1 MYAKRKDFPKTGGPS
16 GAQKK
21 FRSGDDDEDEFESHF
36 EAELANMEGEDVLE
50 QAHLIGQGPEVV
62 NTCAKW
68 SRPKPREYD
77 PNQDVL
83 VFQQIDI
90 EHYVGQPLPGMPG
103 AQIGPVPVMRMFGIT
118 EEGNSVCAHVHGFTP
133 YLYVAAP
140 RGFNKSHLAEFR
152 AALDKSVLND
162 MRSNKDNVQEAV
174 LDVEL
179 VQRQS
184 ILGYNGE
191 EKFTFIK
198 VTVALPRLCAAV
210 KRLLEK
216 EQMMPSMDFQDC
228 RVYESNIDFDIRFM
242 VDTDV
247 VGCSWIELPAGSWQL
262 RKKGKHPNP
271 ETRCQIEVDVA
282 YNKFVAHAPEGEWS
296 KVAPFRILSFD
307 IECAGRKGI
316 FPEPQHDP
324 VIQIANMVIR
334 QGEQEPFLRN
344 VFTLKACAPIVG
356 SQVLSYD
363 SEQELLNKWASFVRE
378 SDPDILTGYNINN
391 FDIPYLLNRANHLK
405 VKNFEYLGRVTNI
418 RSVIKET
425 VIQSKQMGRR
435 ENKYV
440 NFEGRVPFD
449 LLFVLL
455 RDYKLRSYTLNAVSY
470 HFLQEQ
476 KEDVHHSIITD
487 LQNESDQTRRRL
499 AMYCLKDAYLPL
511 RLLNKLMCIV
521 NYMEMARVTGVPLS
535 CLLTRGQQI
544 KVMSQLLR
552 KCKECGYLIPSY
564 HGSGSEEQ
572 YEGATVIEP
581 KRGYYAD
588 PISTLDFASLYP
600 SIMMAHNLC
609 YTSLLQPGN
618 KEKLGLTDDQITRT
632 PANNMFVKSSVR
644 KGILPEILESLLAAR
659 KRAKADLKV
668 ETDPFKR
675 SVLDGRQLAL
685 KISANSVYG
694 FTGAQVG
701 KLPCLEIS
709 GSVTAYGR
717 TMIEQTKQEVEQR
730 FTVENGYEN
739 DAVVIYGDTDSVM
752 VNFGVKSLERSMEL
766 GREAADFVSA
776 KFVKPIKLEFEK
788 VYYPYLLINKKR
800 YAGLYFTRPDKYDKM
815 DCKGIETVRR
825 DNSPLVANLMNSC
838 LQKLL
843 IDRNPEGAVE
853 HAKQVIADLLCNRID
868 ISHLVI
874 TKELAKTDYA
884 AKQAHVELANKMKK
898 RDAGSAPKLGDRVP
912 YVIITAA
919 KNTPAYMRAED
930 PIYVLENCVPIDAN
944 YYLENQL
951 SKPLLR
957 IFEPIL
963 GEKAESILLRGDH
976 TRTRSVAT
984 SKVGALAAFT
994 KKRDACL
1001 GCKALLPTGYEGQ
1014 ALCQHCKPKE
1024 AVLYQHELSGQRVL
1038 EERFCRLWT
1047 QCQRCQG
1054 SLHEE
1059 VICTSRDCPIFY
1071 MRTKIRMELDT
1082 QQKRVSRF
1090 GVPSW

>member
-1 MYAKRKDFPKTGGPS
+1 MNTKRKVFPKPGETSAVP
-16 GAQKK
+16 KK
-21 FRSGDDDEDEFESHF
+21 FRSGDDDDEEFESYF
-36 EAELANMEGEDVLE
+36 EAELANMEGDDGLD
-50 QAHLIGQGPEVV
+50 QAQLVGQGPEVE
-62 NTCAKW
+62 NTCIKW
-68 SRPKPREYD
+68 SRPQPKDYRPNED
-77 PNQDVL
+77 PL

-90 EHYVGQPLPGMPG
+90 DHYIGEPLPGMPG
-103 AQIGPVPVMRMFGIT
+103 PQIGPVPVMRVFGIT
-118 EEGNSVCAHVHGFTP
+118 QEGNSVCAHVHGFTP

-140 RGFNKSHLAEFR
+140 RNFTQTHLSKFR

-162 MRSNKDNVQEAV
+162 MRSNKENVQEAV

-179 VQRQS
+179 VQKQS

-198 VTVALPRLCAAV
+198 VTVALPKLLAAV

-216 EQMMPSMDFQDC
+216 EQMMPEMDFQDC
-228 RVYESNIDFDIRFM
+228 RVYENNIDFDIRFM
-242 VDTDV
+242 VDRDV
-247 VGCSWIELPAGSWQL
+247 VGCSWIELLPGTWRRRQ
-262 RKKGKHPNP
+262 KGRSPVPK
-271 ETRCQIEVDVA
+271 TRCQIEVDVA
-282 YNKFVAHAPEGEWS
+282 YDKFIAHAPEGEWS

-363 SEQELLNKWASFVRE
+363 SEQELLDKWASFVRE
-378 SDPDILTGYNINN
+378 LDPDILTGYNINN
-391 FDIPYLLNRANHLK
+391 FDIPYLLNRAHHLK
-405 VKNFEYLGRVTNI
+405 VKNFEYLGRVTDI

-425 VIQSKQMGRR
+425 VIHSKQMGRR
-435 ENKYV
+435 ENKFV

-552 KCKECGYLIPSY
+552 KCKESGYLIPSY

-609 YTSLLQPGN
+609 YTTLLQPTN
-618 KEKLGLTDDQITRT
+618 KEKLSLSDDQVTRT
-632 PANNMFVKSSVR
+632 PANASFVKTSVR

-668 ETDPFKR
+668 ETDPFKK

-800 YAGLYFTRPDKYDKM
+800 YAGLYFTRPEKYDKM

-843 IDRNPEGAVE
+843 IERNPEGAVE
-853 HAKQVIADLLCNRID
+853 YAKQTIADLLCNRID
-868 ISHLVI
+868 ISQLVI

-912 YVIITAA
+912 YVIVTAA
-919 KNTPAYMRAED
+919 KNTPAYMKAED

-976 TRTRSVAT
+976 TRTRSVVT

-1001 GCKALLPTGYEGQ
+1001 GCKALLPAGYEGQ

-1024 AVLYQHELSGQRVL
+1024 SALYQHELSSQRSL
-1038 EERFCRLWT
+1038 EDRFSRLWT

-1071 MRTKIRMELDT
+1071 MRTKIKMELET
-1082 QQKRVSRF
+1082 QQKRVGRF